1 MMAVR
6 QASTISSIS
15 RTGSADMTVEPST
28 ATLSVVLAGG
38 EALYRE
44 GVKSLLTRHD
54 VTVLGEVDN
63 TGTLDAAP
71 AATAGAS
78 IVLALTPDFANV
90 PGPEWRQHL
99 QALWPDA
106 RVLAMAHP
114 GEEGVVAEAIRAGAD
129 GCVFT
134 DTSAEGLIQSLRLVA
149 LGEGLFPT
157 RVGELLIQA
166 GGPCVRPRLTPREK
180 DILRGLLSGYS
191 NKMIANDL
199 GTTDMTVKAQ
209 LRHLLRKLGV
219 ANRTQAALW
228 AREQGIA
235 PDLQN

>member
-6 QASTISSIS
+6 QANTISSIE
-15 RTGSADMTVEPST
+15 RAGTAGAAAEPF
-28 ATLSVVLAGG
+28 AAALSVVLVGG

-44 GVKSLLTRHD
+44 GVKSLLTRHG
-54 VTVLGEVDN
+54 VSVLGE
-63 TGTLDAAP
+63 LDGISALEAAP
-71 AATAGAS
+71 AATLRAT
-78 IVLALTPDFANV
+78 IVLAVAPDFTATPV
-90 PGPEWRQHL
+90 LEWRKHL
-99 QALWPDA
+99 QGLWPDA

-114 GEEGVVAEAIRAGAD
+114 GEDGILAEAIRAGAD

-134 DTSAEGLIQSLRLVA
+134 DMSAEALIQSLRLVA

-157 RVGELLIQA
+157 RVGELLAQTGA
-166 GGPCVRPRLTPREK
+166 PCARPRLTPREK